1 MAACCPTI
9 SDLPNVL
16 REKLAHIL
24 DESNTPTWR
33 ELIHVMPPDT
43 YRAHQVESF
52 AMATLKCRSPT
63 QELFDDL
70 ARRSVTL
77 DELSGWVQ
85 KLPQSNKKQSMIQLL
100 YGHPV
105 VTRQPG
111 NIMVAV
117 GANAVLSCG
126 ATGHQPL
133 NYQWFKSKK
142 ALEGQTGSLLRVKN
156 VSKLDEGHYICRVA
170 NSNGDYVFTEWAK
183 LSLQNPSETHQFSRP
198 IITSQPEYPEVHTVL
213 GGTLRLYCDALG
225 DPAPTFQWYKNDLP
239 LPDGDQREYCK
250 RDICADDQGRY
261 MCVASNSSGS
271 TESMPTRVFVRHQV
285 PRGQME
291 ANDKVA
297 LLIGNKDYKMAQ
309 HLNTLFHPLNDVCDL
324 AGVLRSIGF
333 KVVSLVNLTLKEM
346 EFALDE
352 FYKLLVKDTYAL
364 FYFAGHGFEI
374 NGQGYLMPI
383 DATERYHPQE
393 NLPASKVLETMQN
406 SEAKLNIIVLDCC
419 RTTPND
425 KPIETIPV
433 DNGCYQPIV
442 TKANVLVIHGCL
454 PQNSV
459 FESEDER
466 NGFIAKHL
474 IKLIGQTK
482 PLSKIKLEFS
492 KAIHDENIYDPE
504 DRKQQ
509 VVHIHT
515 TEIDDMCLADNTAV
529 HMQGACAVS
538 GAEGWKAAHEIPEDP
553 VTVHERDGVVV
564 ELVFMAEFSNAL
576 LVTARCR
583 PDNYHVTFDMPECV
597 SGCLVTKV
605 TGKES
610 TIPQRFS
617 RAESAIRIADLQ
629 RLQGNLEMVLV
640 LELDNEEPRRI
651 CYTMREKPLFAKIA
665 CQN

>member
-419 RTTPND
+419 RTT
-425 KPIETIPV
+425 
-433 DNGCYQPIV
+433 
-442 TKANVLVIHGCL
+442 L

>member
-1 MAACCPTI
+1 MEFA
-9 SDLPNVL
+9 
-16 REKLAHIL
+16 L
-24 DESNTPTWR
+24 DEFYK
-33 ELIHVMPPDT
+33 LLVKGT
-43 YRAHQVESF
+43 YALFYF
-52 AMATLKCRSPT
+52 A
-63 QELFDDL
+63 
-70 ARRSVTL
+70 
-77 DELSGWVQ
+77 
-85 KLPQSNKKQSMIQLL
+85 
-100 YGHPV
+100 
-105 VTRQPG
+105 
-111 NIMVAV
+111 
-117 GANAVLSCG
+117 
-126 ATGHQPL
+126 
-133 NYQWFKSKK
+133 
-142 ALEGQTGSLLRVKN
+142 
-156 VSKLDEGHYICRVA
+156 
-170 NSNGDYVFTEWAK
+170 
-183 LSLQNPSETHQFSRP
+183 
-198 IITSQPEYPEVHTVL
+198 
-213 GGTLRLYCDALG
+213 
-225 DPAPTFQWYKNDLP
+225 
-239 LPDGDQREYCK
+239 
-250 RDICADDQGRY
+250 
-261 MCVASNSSGS
+261 
-271 TESMPTRVFVRHQV
+271 
-285 PRGQME
+285 

-352 FYKLLVKDTYAL
+352 FYKLLVKGTYAL

-393 NLPASKVLETMQN
+393 NLPAWKVLETMQN

-425 KPIETIPV
+425 KPTETIPV

-459 FESEDER
+459 FESEDEK

-474 IKLIGQTK
+474 IKLIGQNK

-515 TEIDDMCLADNTAV
+515 TEIDDICLADNTAV

-538 GAEGWKAAHEIPEDP
+538 GAKGWKAAHEIPEDP
-553 VTVHERDGVVV
+553 VTVHKRDGVVV
-564 ELVFMAEFSNAL
+564 ELLFMAEFSNAL
-576 LVTARCR
+576 IVTARCR

-610 TIPQRFS
+610 TIRQHFS